1 MFRCFNAYYMYYTI
15 NHLTRFRYSAPVT
28 ESVMEVRM
36 QPLTEGNQRCLQF
49 QLHTQP
55 KARIQSYSDHQGNQV
70 HYFNVPG
77 QHTKLVITAE
87 SLVELTQP
95 APLPDSLPHSAWED
109 IKLLLNEY
117 AAWDLVQPSHFARP
131 SYELRAFAH
140 EIAVQHGADPL
151 TTLRRLNTAMYYAFG
166 YSPQT
171 TNVDSP
177 IEEALQAR
185 KGVCQDFAH
194 IMITIVRDL
203 GIPCRYVSGYL
214 FHRTEDND
222 RSEPDATHAWVEALL
237 PNLGWVGFDPTNN
250 LIAGERHARTAIGR
264 DYADVPP
271 TRGVYKGGATDNLQV
286 AVRVSPSDA
295 PLNQLPEPVEQEL
308 PAAWKAEDAL
318 EAEQQQQQ
326 QQ

>member
-1 MFRCFNAYYMYYTI
+1 
-15 NHLTRFRYSAPVT
+15 
-28 ESVMEVRM
+28 MEVRM
-36 QPLTEGNQRCLQF
+36 QPRSEGNQRCLQF
-49 QLHTQP
+49 QLQTQP
-55 KARIQSYSDHQGNQV
+55 KARIQHYNDYQGNTV

-87 SLVELTQP
+87 SLVELTEP
-95 APLPDSLPHSAWED
+95 APIPANLPTSTWDAFGA
-109 IKLLLNEY
+109 LLNEHT
-117 AAWDLVQPSHFARP
+117 AWELVQPSHFARP
-131 SYELRAFAH
+131 SFELRSLAQ
-140 EIAVQHGADPL
+140 ELGVQRADDPL
-151 TTLRRLNTAMYYAFG
+151 TTLRQLNAAMYNAFD

-177 IEEALQAR
+177 IEEALHAR

-194 IMITIVRDL
+194 IMITLVRDL

-214 FHRTEDND
+214 FHRTEDHD
-222 RSEPDATHAWVEALL
+222 RSDPDATHAWVEALL
-237 PNLGWVGFDPTNN
+237 PGLGWVGFDPTNN
-250 LIAGERHARTAIGR
+250 LMAGERHARTAIGR

-295 PLNQLPEPVEQEL
+295 PPSPPPEPAEQEI
-308 PAAWKAEDAL
+308 PAAWQAEDAK

-326 QQ
+326 QQQ